1 MAEDDGLV
9 LCCAPMRA
17 STLVLALALSAS
29 GLGVE
34 AGIAFAQ
41 ESEEE
46 RRPVVVP
53 PQLEGF
59 VEATYPAAAQEQQL
73 EATVEVQLTIG
84 VDGSVTEAEVTE
96 PQGNGFDEAALE
108 AVRRFR
114 FRPATVDGTP
124 TPVRIRYRY
133 VFELDEPEPEPEPE
147 PDAPPPPGRLEG
159 TVLTPEDDQPVPGS
173 EIIVTSADQSIA
185 RRAVANERGAFRID
199 DLPPGAYQVRILG
212 AEYGDTESTETVASG
227 EVTDVTYRLAPP
239 PEDAP
244 SDEPVFGAEAV
255 VDPPPRE
262 VTRRSIG
269 REQLTSIP
277 GTRGDALRAVEILPG
292 VARPAFG
299 TGALIIRGAAPQDS
313 QAFLEGIPI
322 PLLYHF
328 GGLTSFIQSRLLE
341 RVDFYPGNFSARY
354 GRKMGGILEVE
365 TRDPRG
371 DGLHGVLELSV
382 IDVGILA
389 EFPLGENAAGAI
401 GLRRSMIDVVFDQ
414 LVPEDLDI
422 GLTQLPVY
430 YDWQAFV
437 TYRPTDKDRIRLL
450 AYGSTDSFEIFLGD
464 SLGDDPDIRG
474 DVGLRSRFNFF
485 HLNWKRQ
492 IDRRTDVDLDLQYGP
507 VRLDFGLGNLIEFD
521 LLNHQVYTRAE
532 VTHRPTSKVQLIV
545 GMDSYISPYTLTYQ
559 GPPPCQGEGGNCQ
572 QEIDDSTTR
581 LEIDGVATRPALY
594 IESAFDLAPTRL
606 VLGLRTDY
614 DSTIDRWNVDP
625 RFSGFL
631 DLNEQWRLKT
641 GLGLYSQPPEFQES
655 APQIGNPD
663 LDWIHSVHTGLGVEY
678 ENDDLRL
685 NVGVE
690 GFYKYIWDRVVSTE
704 GGVAPGF
711 TNDGIGRIYGMELS
725 VRLQPRR
732 ELPLFGQLS
741 YTLMR
746 SERKDHPGDGQD
758 WRVFDSDQTHIFTL
772 ALSYRLPRN
781 WEVGAAMR
789 IISGNPYTPVTGSI
803 YNADRDTY
811 LPIYG
816 QNNGIRNPLYHRL
829 DLRVEKKWKFE
840 AWTLALFLDIRNV
853 YNRQNQEGQSYN
865 YDYTQSVPVT
875 GLPIIPA
882 LGIRGEL

>member
-1 MAEDDGLV
+1 
-9 LCCAPMRA
+9 MRDR
-17 STLVLALALSAS
+17 TLVLSLALAFGALAAPR
-29 GLGVE
+29 L
-34 AGIAFAQ
+34 AYAQ
-41 ESEEE
+41 EDEPA
-46 RRPVVVP
+46 RPVVVP
-53 PQLEGF
+53 PQLEEF
-59 VEATYPAAAQEQQL
+59 VEAAYPPEAEAQQL
-73 EATVEVQLTIG
+73 EATVEIQLTIA
-84 VDGSVTEAEVTE
+84 VDGTVTEAEVVDAK
-96 PQGNGFDEAALE
+96 GHGFDEAALE

-133 VFELDEPEPEPEPE
+133 VFELADPDPEVPEEI
-147 PDAPPPPGRLEG
+147 APPAPGRLMG
-159 TVLTPEDDQPVPGS
+159 RVLTTEDDAPVSGA
-173 EIIVTSADQSIA
+173 EVIVTSADQSIA
-185 RRAVANERGAFRID
+185 RRAVANERGAFRVD
-199 DLPPGAYQVRILG
+199 DLPGGEYQVRILG
-212 AEYGDTESTETVASG
+212 AEYGDTTSTETVGSG
-227 EVTDVTYRLAPP
+227 EVTDVTYRLAA
-239 PEDAP
+239 AP
-244 SDEPVFGAEAV
+244 AAGDDEEPMFGAEAV

-262 VTRRSIG
+262 VTRRTIG

-299 TGALIIRGAAPQDS
+299 TGALIIRGAAPNDS
-313 QAFLEGIPI
+313 QAFLEGVPI

-382 IDVGILA
+382 IDVGLLT
-389 EFPLGENAAGAI
+389 EFPLGENAAGAF
-401 GLRRSMIDVVFDQ
+401 GVRRSMIDVVFDQ
-414 LVPEDLDI
+414 VLPDDLDI
-422 GLTQLPVY
+422 GITQLPVY
-430 YDWQAFV
+430 YDWQAFA
-437 TYRPTDKDRIRLL
+437 TWRPTDRDRVRLL
-450 AYGSTDSFEIFLGD
+450 AYGSSDRFEIFLGD
-464 SLGDDPDIRG
+464 SLGDDPDVRG
-474 DVGLRSRFNFF
+474 DVGLTSRFNFF

-492 IDRRTDVDLDLQYGP
+492 IDARTDVDMDLQYGP
-507 VRLDFGLGNLIEFD
+507 VRLKFGLGDIISFD
-521 LLNHQVYTRAE
+521 LLSHQIYGRAE

-545 GMDSYISPYTLTYQ
+545 GTDSYFSPFTLSYQ

-572 QEIDDSTTR
+572 QELDDSTTA
-581 LEIDGVATRPALY
+581 LELSGVANRPGVYL
-594 IESAFDLAPTRL
+594 ETAFDLDPTRV
-606 VLGLRTDY
+606 VLGLRADY
-614 DSTIDRWNVDP
+614 DSTIGQWNIDP

-631 DLNEQWRLKT
+631 NLTDEWRLKT

-655 APQIGNPD
+655 SPGIGNPN
-663 LDWIHSVHTGLGVEY
+663 LDWTHSVHTGLGVEY
-678 ENDDLRL
+678 DDDESGFQA
-685 NVGVE
+685 GVE

-704 GGVAPGF
+704 GGAPPRF
-711 TNDGIGRIYGMELS
+711 TNGGIGRIFGMELS
-725 VRLQPRR
+725 ARLQPSQK
-732 ELPLFGQLS
+732 LPLFGQLS

-746 SERKDHPGDGQD
+746 SERKDAPLTDQD

-781 WEVGAAMR
+781 WEIGAAMR
-789 IISGNPYTPVTGSI
+789 IVSGNPYTPVTGSI

-816 QNNGIRNPLYHRL
+816 RNNGVRNPLYHRL

-840 AWTLALFLDIRNV
+840 AWTLALFLDIRNT
-853 YNRQNQEGQSYN
+853 YNRQNQEGLSYN
-865 YDYTQSVPVT
+865 YDFTQSVPVT